1 MLHQFQS
8 SNGLLDLQNQLTPL
22 MVRFYFFKF
31 DLLLELTKEKTATT
45 QLTYFKS
52 VRYINENPVSF
63 SNASPL
69 NSRYPLY
76 PIGKLAYLGVNGGL
90 SISTSNQGGY
100 SRLCLFINQVQAGSA
115 TFGVNSNLNSA
126 WLNNDLSDPMPV
138 WMIPTL
144 SGISDTITATN
155 QYTCANLDFAGTYQ
169 QNFYRMNPTQRTNG
183 LMISYL
189 TTLTEMQFET
199 SGNQAFI
206 ESVSCKLKIE
216 TKTTN
221 QPFDMN

>member
-1 MLHQFQS
+1 MEDCQYQHQIKEATLDCVC
-8 SNGLLDLQNQLTPL
+8 LL
-22 MVRFYFFKF
+22 
-31 DLLLELTKEKTATT
+31 
-45 QLTYFKS
+45 
-52 VRYINENPVSF
+52 INS
-63 SNASPL
+63 
-69 NSRYPLY
+69 
-76 PIGKLAYLGVNGGL
+76 K
-90 SISTSNQGGY
+90 QGY
-100 SRLCLFINQVQAGSA
+100 T

-144 SGISDTITATN
+144 SGISDTITATS

-183 LMISYL
+183 LMITYL
-189 TTLTEMQFET
+189 ATLTDLQFET

-216 TKTTN
+216 IVYQQTI
-221 QPFDMN
+221 